1 MDGLNFPAIK
11 LEDSN
16 GLERNFTE
24 NEVYK
29 AVSNMNGD
37 KAQDLDGLTM
47 AVCKVVGGVMKEDIM
62 RVFHHFHGHGT
73 FKKGI
78 NAMFISLIPKTPGVI
93 EIKDFRP
100 ISLITRIYKIL
111 AKVLANEL

>member
-1 MDGLNFPAIK
+1 M
-11 LEDSN
+11 
-16 GLERNFTE
+16 E

-37 KAQDLDGLTM
+37 KAPDPDGFTM
-47 AVCKVVGGVMKEDIM
+47 AVCKVVGDVVKEM
-62 RVFHHFHGHGT
+62 RVFYHFHGHGT

-78 NAMFISLIPKTPGVI
+78 NATFISLIPKTPGVI
-93 EIKDFRP
+93 KIKDFRP
-100 ISLITRIYKIL
+100 ISLITGIYKIL

>member
-24 NEVYK
+24 NEFYTV
-29 AVSNMNGD
+29 VSNMNGD
-37 KAQDLDGLTM
+37 KVPNPDGFTM
-47 AVCKVVGGVMKEDIM
+47 AVCKVVGGVVKEDIM

-78 NAMFISLIPKTPGVI
+78 NATFISLIPKTPEVI
-93 EIKDFRP
+93 KIKDFRP
-100 ISLITRIYKIL
+100 ISLITGIYKFL